1 MTPVRAWMTLLL
13 VSVLF
18 FIITAATFTS
28 LGLVLPAMVGEMG
41 WSWSEAGA
49 GFSLLG
55 VFCGVTSYVPAAIIR
70 RFGVRANFLIG
81 VAVMACAFACL
92 AHTQGLMV
100 YLAGTALAGFGFTL
114 LATVPGTY
122 LLTRLFARPNFAF
135 GLYFTIGGLGGVA
148 GPPLY
153 FWLAGAQQDWRHFW
167 MGVGLLTIL
176 CGGAAALFSD
186 TTTDVSAGT
195 EADPDISTESW
206 VARAA
211 MATPQFLFL
220 AIAYSAFLIVG
231 ITANATSVGHL
242 TEARG
247 VSAVTAGTM
256 MSVEALVNAAARF
269 LGGVLGALVGAR
281 LLLVASLLSLAI
293 GMVALAFGSSLP
305 VLLVYAVGVGLGYGL
320 TFFASTILLLEYFGR
335 KPNLELFSI
344 VNLISTVGAA
354 APWAAG
360 LTRDQSGSFVPF
372 YMLLAVLMAMIA
384 AVALLLKAPHAR
396 TP

>member
-148 GPPLY
+148 I
-153 FWLAGAQQDWRHFW
+153 A
-167 MGVGLLTIL
+167 
-176 CGGAAALFSD
+176 
-186 TTTDVSAGT
+186 
-195 EADPDISTESW
+195 
-206 VARAA
+206 ARATQLSVL
-211 MATPQFLFL
+211 MSG
-220 AIAYSAFLIVG
+220 SASVPAL
-231 ITANATSVGHL
+231 TSVV
-242 TEARG
+242 
-247 VSAVTAGTM
+247 VSLN
-256 MSVEALVNAAARF
+256 S
-269 LGGVLGALVGAR
+269 
-281 LLLVASLLSLAI
+281 
-293 GMVALAFGSSLP
+293 
-305 VLLVYAVGVGLGYGL
+305 
-320 TFFASTILLLEYFGR
+320 
-335 KPNLELFSI
+335 
-344 VNLISTVGAA
+344 AA
-354 APWAAG
+354 APPQ
-360 LTRDQSGSFVPF
+360 RMVSRP
-372 YMLLAVLMAMIA
+372 
-384 AVALLLKAPHAR
+384 
-396 TP
+396 TPIQK